1 LAIKVEIDTNPPE
14 SAGVATS
21 SVHNHVAVH
30 LQHHDPG
37 SLLAGKLHAILQREY
52 VKGRDWYD
60 LWWYLKQSQWP
71 SPNLEML
78 NSALGQSGWKKD
90 VITGVNWRPYILERL
105 AQLSWDRI
113 VEDVQRFLMMQEELA
128 EFKIEAI

>member
-21 SVHNHVAVH
+21 FVHNHVTVH

-37 SLLAGKLHAILQREY
+37 SLLAGKLHAILHREY

-90 VITGVNWRPYILERL
+90 VVTGVNWRPYILERL